1 MDTWLGYD
9 TCEEELELGCDH
21 DFGDPTS
28 TRFST
33 DAICECG
40 GNLRN
45 PAITDILQLLQTPI
59 LAVQLG
65 DPFQES
71 MFFTPH

>member
-9 TCEEELELGCDH
+9 TCEEELELGCQH
-21 DFGDPTS
+21 DFADPTS

-40 GNLRN
+40 GDSRNLMI
-45 PAITDILQLLQTPI
+45 AEILQIFQRPI
-59 LAVQLG
+59 SAVPEG
-65 DPFQES
+65 DLFQES
-71 MFFTPH
+71 MCFTPH

>member
-1 MDTWLGYD
+1 MGYD
-9 TCEEELELGCDH
+9 TCEEELELGCQH
-21 DFGDPTS
+21 DFADPTS

-40 GNLRN
+40 GNSRN
-45 PAITDILQLLQTPI
+45 PAITVILQLLQTPI

-71 MFFTPH
+71 MFFIPH